1 MNENRTIDITAL
13 DTIKQKV
20 VLSSPTQPPSANRR
34 INTRWSPFWHDRL
47 VEGGLILSM
56 ALYYVVSNPNIHIG
70 HLSFTSSLFH
80 NPLSSLPFLL
90 IFAVLCWYRLP
101 FAVALLPLSLPY
113 YLQQKVVFRHY
124 EFSLVEITLAT
135 CVLVALLQILVQR
148 QRWSYWPIRGQIRG
162 RLGPFLVPS
171 LLFLLVA
178 AFSILIAFNHTIAL
192 RAFRE
197 EVFDPLVYVLLA
209 LTCLRT
215 KQDVTRLLSALVGT
229 GLIIAGLGLAQ
240 ILFFKNTLKLQD
252 GVHRIYA
259 VYGSANSIGLLF
271 DYVLPICF
279 ALLLAKVSSR
289 LRLIALI
296 CCLPMLVVLYLT
308 QSLGA
313 WVAIALALIFVI
325 ALSLRNRKI
334 VLAGSAVLAGV
345 ILVMALVFHTQIV
358 NLLVEHHPSD
368 SGKGIHTV
376 STVTK
381 RIYLWESAIRMIH
394 DSPWVGYG
402 MDNWLCHYSS
412 NTICDAHYHYWIEQ
426 DPVTHAD
433 TGLKYEPTLS
443 HPHNIFLHIWVSI
456 GVFGLLAF
464 VAILVLFFWLFSRI
478 MRHLDSNFYKGSE
491 HLRWMTVGVGAA
503 MLAALVQGQV
513 DSAFLEQDLAFC
525 FWILVTALL
534 LLRIHANV
542 SWRSHAYWKKAP
554 PSIRHS
560 PSLVSF
566 LIGSDG
572 E

>member
-1 MNENRTIDITAL
+1 MNNNITTVDAQQQN
-13 DTIKQKV
+13 T
-20 VLSSPTQPPSANRR
+20 VLGSPTKPPAVHRR
-34 INTRWSPFWHDRL
+34 MSTWFSPFWHDRL
-47 VEGGLILSM
+47 VESGLILSM
-56 ALYYVVSNPNIHIG
+56 ALYYVVSNPNVHVG
-70 HLSFTSSLFH
+70 HFSLTSSLFH

-113 YLQQKVVFRHY
+113 YLQQKMVFRHY

-135 CVLVALLQILVQR
+135 CVVVALLQMIVQR
-148 QRWSYWPIRGQIRG
+148 QRWNYWPSLSQLRSC
-162 RLGPFLVPS
+162 LGPFIIPI
-171 LLFLLVA
+171 LLFSLMA
-178 AFSILIAFNHTIAL
+178 AISILIAFQQTIAL

-215 KQDVTRLLSALVGT
+215 RQDVTRLIGALIGT
-229 GLIIAGLGLAQ
+229 GLIIAVLGLVQ
-240 ILFFKNTLKLQD
+240 IVFFKNTLGLED
-252 GVHRIYA
+252 GVRRVHA

-271 DYVLPICF
+271 DYVLPIGF
-279 ALLLAKVSSR
+279 ALLLARVSLR
-289 LRLIALI
+289 LRIIALA

-313 WVAIALALIFVI
+313 WVALALALLFVV
-325 ALSLRNRKI
+325 ALSIRNRKLLLI
-334 VLAGSAVLAGV
+334 GDG
-345 ILVMALVFHTQIV
+345 ILVVAILVVTLVFPTQLA
-358 NLLVEHHPSD
+358 NLLAEHHTSA

-394 DSPWVGYG
+394 DSPWLGYG

-412 NTICDAHYHYWIEQ
+412 NDLCDTHYHYWIEQ

-433 TGLKYEPTLS
+433 TGLKYEPNLS
-443 HPHNIFLHIWVSI
+443 HPHNIFLHVWVSV

-464 VAILVLFFWLFSRI
+464 VAVLVFFFWLFTRV
-478 MRHLDSNFYKGSE
+478 MRHLNASVYKGSE
-491 HLRWMTVGVGAA
+491 HLRWMTVGISAA

-513 DSAFLEQDLAFC
+513 DSAFLEQDLSFC

-534 LLRIHANV
+534 LVRVH
-542 SWRSHAYWKKAP
+542 SETPWRGQTRL
-554 PSIRHS
+554 PSEGAAR
-560 PSLVSF
+560 
-566 LIGSDG
+566 
-572 E
+572 

>member
-1 MNENRTIDITAL
+1 MDEDITAVE
-13 DTIKQKV
+13 TQKQKAV
-20 VLSSPTQPPSANRR
+20 YGSPVQPPTTYRR
-34 INTRWSPFWHDRL
+34 MNTRFSPFWHDRL

-70 HLSFTSSLFH
+70 HLSFTSSVFH
-80 NPLSSLPFLL
+80 NPLASLPFLL

-113 YLQQKVVFRHY
+113 YLQQKVVFSHY
-124 EFSLVEITLAT
+124 EFSLVEITLAI
-135 CVLVALLQILVQR
+135 CVLVVLLQILMQR
-148 QRWSYWPIRGQIRG
+148 QHWAYWAGRDLLRS
-162 RLGPFLVPS
+162 RLGPFIVPM
-171 LLFLLVA
+171 LLFSFMA
-178 AFSILIAFNHTIAL
+178 AFSILIAFNHTFAL

-215 KQDVTRLLSALVGT
+215 RQDVTRLLSALVGT
-229 GLIIAGLGLAQ
+229 GLIIAVLGLAQ
-240 ILFFKNTLKLQD
+240 IVFFKNTLKLED

-271 DYVLPICF
+271 DYVLPISF
-279 ALLLAKVSSR
+279 ALLLAKVSLR
-289 LRLIALI
+289 LRLIALV

-313 WVAIALALIFVI
+313 WVAITLALFFVI
-325 ALSLRNRKI
+325 ALSLRNRQI
-334 VLAGSAVLAGV
+334 VLIGSA
-345 ILVMALVFHTQIV
+345 ILVAIVLIMALVYHTQIV
-358 NLLVEHHPSD
+358 NLLVEHHPSN

-381 RIYLWESAIRMIH
+381 RIYLWESALRMIH

-412 NTICDAHYHYWIEQ
+412 NTLCDAHYHYWIEQ

-433 TGLKYEPTLS
+433 TGLKYEPLLS
-443 HPHNIFLHIWVSI
+443 HPHNIFLHVWVSM

-464 VAILVLFFWLFSRI
+464 VIILVLFFWLFARI
-478 MRHLDSNFYKGSE
+478 IRRLDSNLYKGSE

-525 FWILVTALL
+525 FWILVVALL
-534 LLRIHANV
+534 LLRFHSGT
-542 SWRSHAYWKKAP
+542 SWRGQPHILPEEATTQIYK
-554 PSIRHS
+554 RN
-560 PSLVSF
+560 
-566 LIGSDG
+566 
-572 E
+572 